1 MKKLLF
7 ILFAGVAMV
16 VASSCADDSSSND
29 GKGSVTF
36 SVKGI
41 STRAA
46 EAITDEEA
54 QLVERVLPNLS
65 FRIYSIID
73 RKETFIRSYTGSEIK
88 DMKIWLVPGKY
99 KVVVEGGAQVPATFD
114 RGEVYYYGSKKFDV
128 KMDNDDE
135 VSVTCYPQNVMIRIR
150 YDQSV
155 KDLVSSG
162 DLTEVCTTVAIAD
175 AVDKMAESTTSLQ
188 YKVYMEDVEE
198 NGEVV
203 GQVLKEPTI
212 GYFTFEEEQKS
223 IAWEFSAK
231 DVAKGNKV
239 INRKNVYTPKDD
251 KNQPTGFLAG
261 YVYTLTFK
269 YSPDLGGYVSLSVSA
284 DKSETEY
291 NDVVE
296 FKPAPQFS
304 GQPVNRTVAVY
315 KGMGGLE
322 YTIKAINPM
331 KSVKVLI
338 GTEEITAGVVID
350 EANEKEW
357 KLTLGDEFIAKLAAG
372 DNKFSIVAEDNANAK
387 TSYLQY
393 YKGEGAYDMTVI
405 DTWNGKATLKAY
417 VNNPEVNS
425 GKFFYRKKGTSDW
438 SEIDMTVENGIGS
451 ANIESGI
458 IGNTD
463 YEFYL
468 SYGTNDDRIG
478 PNANHYTTAKPIPN
492 GGMEE
497 WSGSF
502 PMLPYSDKIY
512 QFWDCGNH
520 GSTSIGS
527 LGGKN
532 VTTKVS
538 APRPESSG
546 SYSAK
551 LDSEEVVIA
560 FAAGNIYVG
569 NYLGTEGANGGIGYG
584 KPFEFDY
591 KPTKLTVWYR
601 GKVGDVT
608 HDKEKVIP
616 TKSDKSQIF
625 VWLCNSED
633 QYMVYTDNKGTFIN
647 ADGTYA
653 NALDS
658 DFNKF
663 NKTVPKHNSGDK
675 VKGLVAWGSW
685 SRTQTGV
692 SVNGSVETTD
702 INGDVWTKIEIPL
715 QYVGTDKPNY
725 LVISCAASAYGD
737 YFAGSTDSYMYVDD
751 FEFVY

>member
-7 ILFAGVAMV
+7 ILFASVAMV

-29 GKGSVTF
+29 GKGAVTF

-338 GTEEITAGVVID
+338 GKEEITAGVVID

-417 VNNPEVNS
+417 VNNPDVNS

-438 SEIDMTVENGIGS
+438 SELDMTVENGIGS

-492 GGMEE
+492 GGMED
-497 WSGSF
+497 WRGSF
-502 PMLPYSDKIY
+502 PMLPYSDTQP

-538 APRPESSG
+538 EPRPGSSG

-633 QYMVYTDNKGTFIN
+633 QYMVYTGNKGTFIN

-663 NKTVPKHNSGDK
+663 NKTVPKHNAGDK

-737 YFAGSTDSYMYVDD
+737 YFAGSTDSDMYVDD

>member
-7 ILFAGVAMV
+7 ILFASVAMV

-99 KVVVEGGAQVPATFD
+99 KVVVEGGAQAPATFD

-251 KNQPTGFLAG
+251 KNQPTGFQAG

-331 KSVKVLI
+331 KSVRVLI

-372 DNKFSIVAEDNANAK
+372 DNRFSIVAEDSANAK

-438 SEIDMTVENGIGS
+438 SELDMTVENGIGS

-492 GGMEE
+492 GGMED
-497 WSGSF
+497 WSNVGNNI
-502 PMLPYSDKIY
+502 LVPYKASEQY
-512 QFWDCGNH
+512 WDCGNH
-520 GSTSIGS
+520 GSATAGAQVTLQAAGRTGS
-527 LGGKN
+527 
-532 VTTKVS
+532 S
-538 APRPESSG
+538 AH
-546 SYSAK
+546 
-551 LDSEEVVIA
+551 LDSIFASVLGIGK
-560 FAAGNIYVG
+560 FAAGNIFIGKYIETVG
-569 NYLGTEGANGGIGYG
+569 TNGKIGYG
-584 KPFEFDY
+584 QPFEFDY
-591 KPTKLTVWYR
+591 RPKALRVWYK
-601 GKVGDVT
+601 GNVGIVDHAGGNV
-608 HDKEKVIP
+608 KKGE
-616 TKSDKSQIF
+616 SDKAQIY
-625 VWLCNSED
+625 VWLCNWTKQHIINTADTS
-633 QYMVYTDNKGTFIN
+633 TFVKPTETTTTGEGNVI
-647 ADGTYA
+647 AYGEWHRVKS
-653 NALDS
+653 DS
-658 DFNKF
+658 DDG
-663 NKTVPKHNSGDK
+663 SDK
-675 VKGLVAWGSW
+675 GWTELVIPITYREGEGFS
-685 SRTQTGV
+685 
-692 SVNGSVETTD
+692 
-702 INGDVWTKIEIPL
+702 DVI
-715 QYVGTDKPNY
+715 PNY